1 MLSTII
7 VFYGIEITFWG
18 SWDTDM
24 FITCIISP
32 TTIDRSV
39 TEQNYAKKSSFTED
53 IIDDRT
59 TFFLA

>member
-1 MLSTII
+1 MLSKIV
-7 VFYGIEITFWG
+7 VFYDNEITFGG

-32 TTIDRSV
+32 KKIDRSV
-39 TEQNYAKKSSFTED
+39 TEKNHAKKSSFTEN